1 MRRTITALTALALF
15 VSGCGSGTADEDRN
29 VAIPGAATLAQL
41 LPQGISF
48 APGQTAAVAV
58 AGTENGSCVID
69 HVGGLWCWGRR
80 SSPSANPQPVDV
92 SSAPVKVRVGN
103 DLAVTA
109 VSSGEAD
116 TTCAVA
122 DAKVWCWGANFSRT
136 VDPKV
141 AAQYVSA
148 PVMVQGIPDPVI
160 DVATT
165 RQATC
170 AVTVAGRVW
179 CWGDGRGFGFGQA
192 AASNY
197 QVSGP
202 LDLGFALG
210 ATKIIGAESTFCV
223 VNGLSELWCWGR
235 NLNGLVGVGS
245 NQPMFTPVRVPVRG
259 TVVSASMTI
268 SHICVVLLEG
278 QLKCWG
284 ENSSYQLG
292 TGDTSLTAWVP
303 YTVPDLGHVP
313 VDVATGDRLTCI
325 LTSTGS
331 LVCWGN
337 YPGTVNNWF
346 AKIVTPGMTNLMSIS
361 ASRGRAVCGVTWT
374 GELKCVGDDFEGAL
388 GNGDGSTS
396 MVATG
401 QRIGTF
407 GTAGVAVATTVAAP
421 TTTAAATTTTRGAPV
436 SVVTVLPINPST
448 LAPAT
453 TIAGAGAG
461 VTPVTPPTTVTPQTT
476 TPGQSTMP
484 PTSTSVP
491 VVCCPP
497 DGGFASP
504 ESTEVKL
511 PAVSAANESRRVLTI
526 KKGKGIADQV
536 VARFAGLTTPKG
548 SKLTVSVS
556 AKSKRT
562 CARSGARVVG
572 AKLGTCRMTVKM
584 TPKGGKTLVRIVNAQ
599 VVR

>member
-148 PVMVQGIPDPVI
+148 PVMVQGVPDPVI

-235 NLNGLVGVGS
+235 NQNGLVGVGS

-313 VDVATGDRLTCI
+313 VDVATSDRLTCI

-337 YPGTVNNWF
+337 YPGTINNWY

-374 GELKCVGDDFEGAL
+374 GELTCVGDDFGGAL

-407 GTAGVAVATTVAAP
+407 GTAGVAVATTVAAS
-421 TTTAAATTTTRGAPV
+421 TTTAAPVTTAAIPPQSSVAAAVDTTTT
-436 SVVTVLPINPST
+436 VVP
-448 LAPAT
+448 T
-453 TIAGAGAG
+453 TA
-461 VTPVTPPTTVTPQTT
+461 VPVTMSPPTTSSSASTQPGSTDGSPAVT
-476 TPGQSTMP
+476 G
-484 PTSTSVP
+484 V
-491 VVCCPP
+491 
-497 DGGFASP
+497 ASP
-504 ESTEVKL
+504 DSTDLFL
-511 PAVSAANESRRVLTI
+511 PQVSAANESRRILTI
-526 KKGKGIADQV
+526 ERGKAVARTAI
-536 VARFAGLTTPKG
+536 ARFAGLTVPKG
-548 SKLTVSVS
+548 ARLKVSI
-556 AKSKRT
+556 AKASRRN
-562 CARSGARVVG
+562 CARSGSGVIGARLG
-572 AKLGTCRMTVKM
+572 ACRLTVTM
-584 TPKGGKTLVRIVNAQ
+584 TPRGEKPLVRIVNAR